1 MLKYIEDVDDKLFKE
16 YSNGKSF
23 NIFINEFHSA
33 TNKKDKEKVVK
44 ELQDI
49 DNIVYYYIEMNE
61 NSEHTS
67 KLIDIANAIIFCMN
81 TLKNGRV
88 IFIGRKQSK
97 IIKKK
102 IFFYCVCIKWF

>member
-1 MLKYIEDVDDKLFKE
+1 
-16 YSNGKSF
+16 
-23 NIFINEFHSA
+23 
-33 TNKKDKEKVVK
+33 
-44 ELQDI
+44 
-49 DNIVYYYIEMNE
+49 MNE